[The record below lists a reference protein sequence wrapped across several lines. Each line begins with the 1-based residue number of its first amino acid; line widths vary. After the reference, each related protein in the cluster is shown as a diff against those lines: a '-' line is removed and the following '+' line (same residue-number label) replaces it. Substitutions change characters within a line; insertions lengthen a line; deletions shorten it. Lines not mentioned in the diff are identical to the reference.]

1 MDELNKNG
9 LQPQVKTSFNAL
21 KELITRDQ
29 AHEINNKYNE
39 INHSYTTVFIIP
51 IYSS

>member
-1 MDELNKNG
+1 MDELNKKWATASS
-9 LQPQVKTSFNAL
+9 KTSFNAL

-39 INHSYTTVFIIP
+39 INHSYTTVL
-51 IYSS
+51 